1 MLKVKNILVAVYLFS
16 VGPQIVAQ
24 VTITSKIFAANSQI
38 FENKPTTVKKLFI
51 IKDTET
57 LIYANNS
64 QQSTIENAGESDYKC
79 IPPVGYETIKFGTS
93 QTKNIKVCF
102 YTDLKLYNQMIQE
115 QSMSSAVSFDVTTT
129 GNGHNGFKVLSYKLH
144 EGIPQD
150 RTNPSIANITNEV
163 LMEKRSTAQPISDE
177 RSRELPRRPLRR
189 Q

>member
-1 MLKVKNILVAVYLFS
+1 MLNVKTTLIAAYLFT
-16 VGPQIVAQ
+16 VLPQIVAQ
-24 VTITSKIFAANSQI
+24 VPITSKIFAANTQI

-51 IKDTET
+51 TKDAET
-57 LIYANNS
+57 LIYANNG
-64 QQSTIENAGESDYKC
+64 QQSTIENTGTSNYKC

-115 QSMSSAVSFDVTTT
+115 QSMSSAVSFDVTVK
-129 GNGHNGFKVLSYKLH
+129 GNRHNGFKVLSFKVH
-144 EGIPQD
+144 EDIPQD
-150 RTNPSIANITNEV
+150 RTNPSIATITNEV
-163 LMEKRSTAQPISDE
+163 LTEKQGSAQPISDE